1 MMHHGDFNPRSDGL
15 PVAVQKRRSKR
26 GDMSMKDQVAAGCTE
41 SSVFVLAPVPFMI
54 AWLDDRL
61 FFSMHSGRT
70 VKNTQKTMTTRMNM
84 RTRRVASV
92 LKLCFC
98 IVIIDC
104 YTHVAAQDLI
114 VF

>member
-1 MMHHGDFNPRSDGL
+1 M
-15 PVAVQKRRSKR
+15 
-26 GDMSMKDQVAAGCTE
+26 
-41 SSVFVLAPVPFMI
+41 APVPFMI

-61 FFSMHSGRT
+61 FVSMHSGRT

-84 RTRRVASV
+84 KIRRVASV

-98 IVIIDC
+98 SVIIDC